1 MELEVKPL
9 AKIISGFGGTLNLVL
24 GLLAVLLSVCPSA
37 VIFHFASSGA
47 LGPDALHR
55 LLIYGNL
62 WLIVVTTLLS
72 VVPLMMGRKALMNR
86 DF

>member
-1 MELEVKPL
+1 MAGLRDILDVLYQFLPQE
-9 AKIISGFGGTLNLVL
+9 AVL

-47 LGPDALHR
+47 LGPDALQR

-62 WLIVVTTLLS
+62 WLIIVTTLLS